1 MARQPD
7 ILNENEALAYLTKR
21 LVRRKMLRKA
31 KRIEG
36 SMILKDHIEVVEM
49 FSETFY
55 LRSCICDYLAR
66 TLIPQ
71 IKELGR
77 AKA

>member
-1 MARQPD
+1 
-7 ILNENEALAYLTKR
+7 
-21 LVRRKMLRKA
+21 MLRKA